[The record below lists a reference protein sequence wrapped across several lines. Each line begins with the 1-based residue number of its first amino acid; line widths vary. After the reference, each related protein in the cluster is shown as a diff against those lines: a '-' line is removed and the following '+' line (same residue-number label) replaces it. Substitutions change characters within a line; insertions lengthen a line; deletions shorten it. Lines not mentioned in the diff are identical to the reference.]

1 MKIKQIFVAS
11 SLALCVAVSGLP
23 LGGLGVSSGILGVS
37 KAEAQPAPGWRKPRP
52 PVRRNN
58 NSNNIGAG
66 VAGAIIGL
74 TVGAIAADAAR
85 KNARPRAPEW
95 CNVRACASR
104 YRSFDPY
111 DCTFQPYNGPRRYC
125 RM

>member
-85 KNARPRAPEW
+85 KNARPRAPGM
-95 CNVRACASR
+95 VQCARLCESLQKFR
-104 YRSFDPY
+104 PL
-111 DCTFQPYNGPRRYC
+111 
-125 RM
+125 